1 MTFLIIGKEVF
12 MPPVLKSIHI
22 EGFKKFKKF
31 DMEFNPEISI
41 LVGENEA
48 GKTTVLEAIKLVL
61 NQSYRS
67 VDKSYLED
75 LFNKD
80 LVNQFKENPQ
90 QENLP
95 MIRIDL
101 EFSLDETVKNR
112 ERFYGEHNASKN
124 AAYGISFQ
132 CRFDEE
138 SWGNTID
145 FSQMQDVP
153 YEFYILEW
161 RNFSGAPYNL
171 FVKPLHLLALD
182 TSKLDRSSSFNYYNR
197 TILLSAYEGRDLLD
211 KKHRFRSAVVQAFE
225 EGDWASTGQNRR
237 FGIDSKKLILE
248 NLISILDGDVS
259 LENHGSGM
267 ENLIKTQISL
277 ERSNNI
283 DVVLLEEPENHLS
296 FVNLQKMIDT
306 ISQRKENAQL
316 VIATHSSMV
325 ATRLDLRNVLWITEN
340 QAKSLQEIKEDDAK
354 FFIKLAR
361 NSFLQM
367 LLAPKVILVE
377 GITEYL
383 LLPEFY
389 QQQYGHSLQQDNI
402 IIISCEGVSYPRYL
416 AIAEAADKCVAVV
429 TDNDANK
436 KNSRN
441 KLEKII
447 NKNKSYEQSNKR
459 YRIFTAQDKSQTTW
473 EICLYRTGNNK
484 TVLTKLIN
492 ESRSE
497 PIKDEAAYCEYFD
510 GHKSE
515 LAYQILSEDLII
527 QGKLTAPDYIKGAF
541 EWVRD

>member
-1 MTFLIIGKEVF
+1 MT
-12 MPPVLKSIHI
+12 PTLKSIHI
-22 EGFKKFKKF
+22 EGFKKFKHF
-31 DMEFNPEISI
+31 DMTFNQKINI

-48 GKTTVLEAIKLVL
+48 GKTTILDAIKLVM
-61 NQSYRS
+61 NQTYRFT
-67 VDKSYLED
+67 DKSYLED

-80 LVNQFKENPQ
+80 LVKQFKGNPQ
-90 QENLP
+90 KENLP

-101 EFSLDETVKNR
+101 EFSLDEKEKGS
-112 ERFYGEHNASKN
+112 ERFWGEHNASEK
-124 AAYGISFQ
+124 ASYGISFQ

-153 YEFYILEW
+153 YEFYVMEW
-161 RNFSGAPYNL
+161 KNFSGTPYNPV
-171 FVKPLHLLALD
+171 VKPLHFLALD
-182 TSKLDRSSSFNYYNR
+182 TSKLDRNSSFNHYNR
-197 TILLSAYEGRDLLD
+197 TILHSAYEEKELLN
-211 KKHRFRSAVVQAFE
+211 KKHQFRSAVVQAFE
-225 EGDWASTGQNRR
+225 DAEWDSTSANRR
-237 FGIDSKKLILE
+237 FGIDSKKLVLE
-248 NLISILDGDVS
+248 NLISILDDGVS

-277 ERSNNI
+277 ERANNI

-306 ISQRKENAQL
+306 ICQRQENTQL
-316 VIATHSSMV
+316 IIATHSSMV

-340 QAKSLQEIKEDDAK
+340 QAKSLREIKEDDAK

-402 IIISCEGVSYPRYL
+402 VVISCEGVSYPRYL

-429 TDNDANK
+429 TDNDADK
-436 KNSRN
+436 ENSRD
-441 KLEKII
+441 KLEKI
-447 NKNKSYEQSNKR
+447 NDKNKLYEQSSKR
-459 YRIFTAQDKSQTTW
+459 YRIFTAQDKDQTTW

-484 TVLTKLIN
+484 AVLNNLIN
-492 ESRSE
+492 ESRRK
-497 PIKDEAAYCEYFD
+497 PIQDEEDYHKYFKNA
-510 GHKSE
+510 KSE
-515 LAYQILSEDLII
+515 FAYQILSKDLIA
-527 QGKLTAPDYIKGAF
+527 KDMLTVPDYIKEAF